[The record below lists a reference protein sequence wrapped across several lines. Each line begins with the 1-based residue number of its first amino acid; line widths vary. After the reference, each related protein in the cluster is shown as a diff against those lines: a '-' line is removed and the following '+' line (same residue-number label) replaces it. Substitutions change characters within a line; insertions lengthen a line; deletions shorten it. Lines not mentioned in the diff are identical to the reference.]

1 MKPEAKG
8 SCWSRFLDKVD
19 IFSYIPVPQSFP
31 VSTRNSKIG
40 SLIVIILFLVYLI
53 YDFVQFITS
62 NVPSVNTYPVLV
74 SDQVSKTLRS
84 LLLCQQSPLV
94 LSMGQPSIKP
104 SPTKAT
110 LISRYST
117 DRPKSKLQQ
126 YIDDLELQSI
136 MVGPNGNKLL
146 PELIL
151 H

>member
-110 LISRYST
+110 LISRYS
-117 DRPKSKLQQ
+117 KEQ
-126 YIDDLELQSI
+126 
-136 MVGPNGNKLL
+136 
-146 PELIL
+146 